1 MVSITLNNNKVHT
14 WKKYTNGYVKGYAF
28 EGVTLLT
35 EDEIYYR
42 CSEAYSHNKLK
53 EFLHELNGYFS
64 IILSMGERT
73 ILIADKLKTYPLF
86 YFKTPE
92 GYGVADLSDTVL
104 AEISSASLAPIAVK
118 EYVSA
123 GYVSENKTLLRD
135 CLIVPT
141 ASFVCIEEG
150 HTTET
155 RYYSQ
160 HLLVPIQETEATRI
174 ASSLNPILERV
185 MQRMRQ
191 VANGRTIV
199 IPLSGGY
206 DSRLI
211 ACLCKKYEIP
221 NVICY
226 TYGIKGSPEIEIS
239 RKVAE
244 KLSLPWFYVEYTS
257 EKWAR
262 LINSPLFEAYI
273 RYGGNLNTIPHIQDL
288 LAISE
293 LLNNHSIP
301 EGAMVVPGH
310 TGDAIG
316 GSHLPARIKKNAI
329 GKEIYE
335 KYFEIN
341 VLKRKYQ
348 KEIIAYLNETI
359 ASYFP
364 LHTEEDCL
372 QAFHAWNIR
381 TRQANFIIN
390 SVRAYELKGLDW
402 YLPLWDNE
410 FEQFWNAIPCQRR
423 IGSRLYTDYLFK
435 EFFEPY
441 GVNYYKPSSEVS
453 LPLFIRILRKIF
465 PARERSLIKRRLSEI
480 GLYAYP
486 QDRNAL
492 DIVGELIRRKEFN
505 KENEYISYS
514 KPNSMCMKS
523 LFYLSLLHK

>member
-1 MVSITLNNNKVHT
+1 MVNISIHNNRIHT
-14 WKKYTNGYVKGYAF
+14 WKKYPNGYVKGYAF
-28 EGVTLLT
+28 EGIALLT
-35 EDEIYYR
+35 EHEIYYR
-42 CSEAYSHNKLK
+42 CSEAYTQDKLK
-53 EFLHELNGYFS
+53 EFLYKLNGHFS
-64 IILSMGERT
+64 IILSMGEQT

-86 YFKTPE
+86 YFKTSK
-92 GYGVADLSDTVL
+92 GYMITDLGDTVL
-104 AEISSASLAPIAVK
+104 TEIPSASLAPIAAK

-123 GYVSENKTLLRD
+123 GYVSGNKTLLQD
-135 CLIVPT
+135 CLIVPA
-141 ASFVCIEEG
+141 ASFVCIEKEQI
-150 HTTET
+150 TET

-160 HLLVPIQETEATRI
+160 HLLVPIQETTMA
-174 ASSLNPILERV
+174 ASSLNNILERV
-185 MQRMRQ
+185 MRRMRQ
-191 VANGRTIV
+191 IAKERTII

-244 KLSLPWFYVEYTS
+244 KLSFPWLYVEYTS

-262 LINSPLFEAYI
+262 LINSPLFEEYI

-288 LAISE
+288 LAITE
-293 LLNNHSIP
+293 LLDNHSIP
-301 EGAMVVPGH
+301 QGAMVVPGH
-310 TGDAIG
+310 TGDVIG
-316 GSHLPARIKKNAI
+316 GSHLPVQIKKDTI

-348 KEIIAYLNETI
+348 KEIIAYLNETVK
-359 ASYFP
+359 SYFP
-364 LHTEEDCL
+364 IHTKEDCL
-372 QAFHAWNIR
+372 QAFHTWNIR
-381 TRQANFIIN
+381 TRQANFIVN
-390 SVRAYELKGLDW
+390 SVRVYELSGLDW
-402 YLPLWDNE
+402 YLPLWDDE
-410 FEQFWNAIPCQRR
+410 FEQFWNAIPCQKR
-423 IGSRLYTDYLFK
+423 IGSHLYNNYLFK

-441 GVNYYKPSSEVS
+441 GIDYYKPSSEVS
-453 LPLFIRILRKIF
+453 LSFFIRILRKIF
-465 PARERSLIKRRLSEI
+465 PARERFLIKRQLSKI
-480 GLYAYP
+480 SLYAYP
-486 QDRNAL
+486 QDPNAL
-492 DIVGELIRRKEFN
+492 DIVGKLIMRKEFK